1 MAQGFFKH
9 IPNIQYD
16 FKSDGKFSQAK
27 DLFRKVSVWNYLKE
41 GVAGYSYY
49 RITEGERPDV
59 VAAKLYGDSTLY
71 WLFWLVNENLQDHND
86 WPKSQQLFQKFLD
99 RKYPGKCLVA
109 SNSTDIVTSTN
120 KFTLGEK
127 VSQSS
132 TAYGFVTEVNPTH
145 NRITVQIPTAT
156 TDSFTA
162 GATVTGASSEKSFT
176 ISSVKN
182 ERDAI
187 NHYLSQNYAN
197 DIKLKTTLFNAVP
210 GAVLGVDLDTTV
222 NTNFT
227 NVNVGTYVVY
237 PTSDMSVRTGVAL
250 SFTLSAD
257 SVTGVVTMSDIIIA
271 IPSTGYSYSEGLI
284 VTKNM
289 VGGQNDTAEDLGS
302 TTLAKFTINQVGN
315 AVVTNEEH
323 ERNLNEEKHI
333 IQYIPA
339 HYAARVVRDFSSL
352 VRS

>member
-16 FKSDGKFSQAK
+16 FKSDGKFYQAK

-132 TAYGFVTEVNPTH
+132 TAYGFVTDVNPTH
-145 NRITVQIPTAT
+145 NRITVQIPTAS

-187 NHYLSQNYAN
+187 NHYTTMITSIVNGVVSSSTNVVLNAPNSLIEVGQTVTGAGISGSTAVSAINGTALTLASAHTITDNTVLSFGTS
-197 DIKLKTTLFNAVP
+197 DIR
-210 GAVLGVDLDTTV
+210 TTV
-222 NTNFT
+222 STN
-227 NVNVGTYVVY
+227 NV
-237 PTSDMSVRTGVAL
+237 A
-250 SFTLSAD
+250 
-257 SVTGVVTMSDIIIA
+257 
-271 IPSTGYSYSEGLI
+271 
-284 VTKNM
+284 
-289 VGGQNDTAEDLGS
+289 
-302 TTLAKFTINQVGN
+302 
-315 AVVTNEEH
+315 VTNEEY
-323 ERNLNEEKHI
+323 ELDLNEEKHI

-339 HYAARVVRDFSSL
+339 GYAARVVRDFSSL

>member
-1 MAQGFFKH
+1 M
-9 IPNIQYD
+9 
-16 FKSDGKFSQAK
+16 
-27 DLFRKVSVWNYLKE
+27 R
-41 GVAGYSYY
+41 
-49 RITEGERPDV
+49 
-59 VAAKLYGDSTLY
+59 
-71 WLFWLVNENLQDHND
+71 
-86 WPKSQQLFQKFLD
+86 
-99 RKYPGKCLVA
+99 
-109 SNSTDIVTSTN
+109 
-120 KFTLGEK
+120 
-127 VSQSS
+127 
-132 TAYGFVTEVNPTH
+132 
-145 NRITVQIPTAT
+145 
-156 TDSFTA
+156 SFTA

-187 NHYLSQNYAN
+187 NHYLSQNYPN

-237 PTSDMSVRTGVAL
+237 PTSDMSVRTDVAL

-315 AVVTNEEH
+315 ADVTNEEH

-339 HYAARVVRDFSSL
+339 GYAARVVRDFSSL